1 MATAVVG
8 TEWGLQFEI
17 LGIFLFVYAAI
28 VLRRIGGFKFEIWT
42 AMLVGAVAMLA
53 LGAMGLDEAIEA
65 VNDEVILFLLGTFL
79 IVEAMVQVG
88 LLQYLAVRFLSIAA
102 TPKRLLLAVIVF
114 VAVASAFFVNDAVVL
129 VMTPIVIASCG
140 IAKVRKVPYILAV
153 ALSSN
158 IGSALTPIGNPQ
170 NVLIKIESG
179 VDTLLFMECMAV
191 PVALGCAVEFL
202 VLSLVYRKDLRGRF
216 ELALP
221 DPDRMVSSRG
231 EATRVGVVAAA
242 TVVAFLLAD
251 AIGWSIAMVALI
263 GGTCALL
270 LSRDRRQVLRGVDWG
285 TLVFFASMF
294 VVMAG
299 VDKSGLLSGVIEFFR
314 PTLFSQG
321 PESVASIFGLSLVA
335 SQITSN
341 VPFVAI
347 MLPAFKAAGAAPSQ
361 WISLA
366 AGSTLAGNLTL
377 LGAAANIIV
386 LETAENKG
394 ETFSFWEFLRVGAP
408 TAILTSIIA
417 ALSLSF
423 IV

>member
-1 MATAVVG
+1 
-8 TEWGLQFEI
+8 
-17 LGIFLFVYAAI
+17 
-28 VLRRIGGFKFEIWT
+28 KFEVWT
-42 AMLVGAVAMLA
+42 AMLVGAVALLA
-53 LGAMGLDEAIEA
+53 VGTMGLEEA
-65 VNDEVILFLLGTFL
+65 VAAVNSEVLLFLFGTFL

-88 LLQYLAVRFLSIAA
+88 LLQYLAVRFLSVAG

-114 VAVASAFFVNDAVVL
+114 VALASAFFVNDAVVL
-129 VMTPIVIASCG
+129 VMTPIVIAACG
-140 IAKVRKVPYILAV
+140 IAGVRKIPYILAV

-179 VDTLLFMECMAV
+179 VDTLLFMERMAV
-191 PVALGCAVEFL
+191 PVALGCAAEFL
-202 VLSLVYRKDLRGRF
+202 VLSFAYRRDLNGAF
-216 ELALP
+216 GLSLP
-221 DPDRMVSSRG
+221 DPEKMLSSKDD
-231 EATRVGVVAAA
+231 AARVGAVAAA
-242 TVVAFLLAD
+242 TVVAFLSAD
-251 AIGWSIAMVALI
+251 LIGWPIALVALV
-263 GGTCALL
+263 GGTATLL
-270 LSRDRRQVLRGVDWG
+270 LSRDRRQALRGVDWG

-299 VDKSGLLSGVIEFFR
+299 VEKSGLLSGVIEFFR

-347 MLPAFKAAGAAPSQ
+347 MLPAFKAAGATPSQ

-386 LETAENKG
+386 LEAAENKG

-417 ALSLSF
+417 AVSLSF